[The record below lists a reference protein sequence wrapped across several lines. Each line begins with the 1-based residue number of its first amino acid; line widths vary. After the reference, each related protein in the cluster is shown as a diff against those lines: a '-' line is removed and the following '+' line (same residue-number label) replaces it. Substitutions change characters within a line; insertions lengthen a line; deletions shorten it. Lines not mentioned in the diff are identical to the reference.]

1 VKLVKTGTDLI
12 NEAKERIQE
21 VTPKQ
26 ALQEHEKAVFIDC
39 REPNEYNLGHIP
51 GAILIPRGQLEQN
64 IEAQVSRDR
73 RIILYCASGN
83 RSALGADTLQQMG
96 YTDVVSLAAGFRGW
110 FEAGGEVED

>member
-1 VKLVKTGTDLI
+1 MLVKRYRPDQRSKRTDPGDRPTRRDP
-12 NEAKERIQE
+12 ERE
-21 VTPKQ
+21 T
-26 ALQEHEKAVFIDC
+26 AVFIDC
-39 REPNEYNLGHIP
+39 REPNEFNLGHIP

-64 IEAQVSRDR
+64 IEALVQRDR

-110 FEAGGEVED
+110 FEGGGEVDG

>member
-1 VKLVKTGTDLI
+1 MLVKTGTDLI
-12 NEAKERIQE
+12 NEAKGRIREIVPRDAIQE
-21 VTPKQ
+21 RET
-26 ALQEHEKAVFIDC
+26 AVFIDC
-39 REPNEYNLGHIP
+39 REPNEFNLGHIP

-64 IEAQVSRDR
+64 IEALVQRDR

-110 FEAGGEVED
+110 FEAGGEVDG